1 MMESAREYHDLTSY
15 RRQDMSGHFLDWS
28 SQPDV
33 FKKCPGIRIIPL
45 SRELDRPEKRLSDLF
60 TLQAP
65 ADANLSIDMDRLSR
79 IVFQAHALTA
89 KARHG
94 GTDFFYRSVAS
105 AGALY
110 PFELYA
116 AVLHVLGLDPGL
128 YHQSVA
134 DQSMTLIREGNVV
147 GALAPMISVDPSAPP
162 AVVFLLTSIF
172 FRSSWKYRDR
182 AYRYHLLDTGHLAEN
197 LALALKSERLG
208 HRFVYDFDDQ
218 AVNSLMGVDA
228 SREACLAAVAVWA
241 PTGESDVGEES
252 LGDPVEGLAEASR
265 VSPREIEYPSI
276 LEIHAASSQVAGCGG
291 MMRSMSANLGVVTN
305 DERKVSSPKQ
315 WPESLGYAEAVFK
328 RRSMRNFVQDALS
341 ADYLAGLLTALTWD
355 GTSESDELFPGN
367 DAVAV
372 GFLAGNVEG
381 LEPGFYLLDREKKTI
396 SNVFHKSVIADMMH
410 ICLDQAWLANCAVH
424 FLFLTNM
431 QVLETSRGPR
441 GYRHA
446 MLAAGRLGQ
455 RLYVAAT
462 AMRLGCCGIGAFYDD
477 EAVRLLGLNS
487 ESRLL
492 YLVAVGPVK
501 KWSTK

>member
-1 MMESAREYHDLTSY
+1 MMESARDYHDLTSY
-15 RRQDMSGHFLDWS
+15 RRQDMGGHFMDWS
-28 SQPDV
+28 NQPNV
-33 FKKCPGIRIIPL
+33 FKKCPGIRNVPL
-45 SRELDRPEKRLSDLF
+45 SREPALQEKRLSDLF
-60 TLQAP
+60 TGEASV
-65 ADANLSIDMDRLSR
+65 DAQGSLDADRLGR
-79 IVFQAHALTA
+79 IVLLAHALTA

-94 GTDFFYRSVAS
+94 GADFYYRSVAS

-116 AVLHVLGLDPGL
+116 SILDVQGIAPGL
-128 YHQSVA
+128 YHQDVA
-134 DQSMTLIREGNVV
+134 DQSITLIREGNVM
-147 GALAPMISVDPSAPP
+147 GALAPMLSPAPSSPP
-162 AVVFLLTSIF
+162 ALIFLLTSIF

-197 LALALKSERLG
+197 LGPALRSERLA
-208 HRFVYDFDDQ
+208 HRFFYDFDDQ
-218 AVNSLMGVDA
+218 AVNSLMGVDP
-228 SREACLAAVAVWA
+228 SREVCLAAVAVWTPA
-241 PTGESDVGEES
+241 DESDVGDAS

-265 VSPREIEYPSI
+265 VSPREIEYPPI
-276 LEIHAASSQVAGCGG
+276 LEVHAATSRVVEHSRTGA
-291 MMRSMSANLGVVTN
+291 SMAASLGVVSH
-305 DERKVSSPKQ
+305 DERKIFSPEP

-341 ADYLAGLLTALTWD
+341 ADCLSALLTVLSSD
-355 GTSESDELFPGN
+355 GGSGSAALFPGN

-372 GFLAGNVEG
+372 GFLAGKVEG
-381 LEPGFYLLDREKKTI
+381 LEPGFYLLNRERKTV
-396 SNVFHKSVIADMMH
+396 STVFHKSVIGDMMH

-431 QVLETSRGPR
+431 ELLESNRGPR

-477 EAVRLLGLNS
+477 EAARLLGLNDA
-487 ESRLL
+487 SRLL
-492 YLVAVGPVK
+492 YLVAAGPVK
-501 KWSTK
+501 KWAAK